1 MTACWEQAQS
11 DAAPRG
17 PGRGSG
23 HVVCSLAAQADRG
36 SAGPWSRNGRLALP
50 FLITGGQ
57 PRYLPR
63 TSTVLLR
70 WSGCPVRVRFLAF
83 ASGADLSHGDGGPAP
98 EAIQDRR
105 AGLKAKRFG
114 EVGEGSHWL
123 DPRPDEPPRAEGAAP
138 DTSRLPAPSP
148 ASDPGTTPG
157 SSRGRT
163 AEARP
168 AAIVHPESLHPARTS
183 GNSDVLELKGLTRRY
198 GDVVALDDLSF
209 TVAEGQLF
217 GFVGPNG
224 AGKTPP
230 LEQRAPWSL
239 RSDRVDQGRF
249 GGEVQDLA
257 DPSVPAGS

>member
-1 MTACWEQAQS
+1 MPLRV
-11 DAAPRG
+11 APGEAR
-17 PGRGSG
+17 G
-23 HVVCSLAAQADRG
+23 HVVCSQAAQADRG

-50 FLITGGQ
+50 FLIAGGQ

-123 DPRPDEPPRAEGAAP
+123 DPRPDEPLELRAPRQ
-138 DTSRLPAPSP
+138 TRLDPAPSP
-148 ASDPGTTPG
+148 APTRERRQVP
-157 SSRGRT
+157 
-163 AEARP
+163 P
-168 AAIVHPESLHPARTS
+168 AAGRQKPALLLSCGRNRTS
-183 GNSDVLELKGLTRRY
+183 RRERVGDVLELKGLTRRY
-198 GDVVALDDLSF
+198 GDLVALDDLSF
-209 TVAEGQLF
+209 TVAEGQMF

-224 AGKTPP
+224 AGKTTAMRIILGV
-230 LEQRAPWSL
+230 LEP
-239 RSDRVDQGRF
+239 D
-249 GGEVQDLA
+249 
-257 DPSVPAGS
+257 AGQVRWRGQPMTDEMRKGVGYLPEDHGQTFST